1 MPVHVEEMTSEVTV
15 ADGELP
21 LTSAQVEKLV
31 RLVMSR
37 LVEREREAARSS
49 EATRLRRQASAPFE
63 PGE

>member
-21 LTSAQVEKLV
+21 LTPAQVEKLV
-31 RLVMSR
+31 GLVMSR
-37 LVEREREAARSS
+37 LAERERDAARQRES
-49 EATRLRRQASAPFE
+49 TRLRRQSSPSFE